1 MKKEILLIFILILIT
16 AGFWFY
22 GQNILNVKLA
32 TIDSLDK
39 QIEQKQEQLISAQI
53 INRELDEV
61 VKLIEKNLASSES
74 DSLLKEDTIPFL
86 KYLTPI
92 MKKYEIVLLG
102 IEPKLSDVKV
112 ADRFVRTP
120 YSLKILCTFSQF
132 GQFLS
137 TLERSERLISVEEF
151 IVNNEVSELFTP
163 KPDRT
168 LEQHEISML
177 ITTVTLLKEDGILLI
192 GKKKNT
198 ALRRHGFG

>member
-1 MKKEILLIFILILIT
+1 MQKEILLILLLIVIT
-16 AGFWFY
+16 VGFWYY
-22 GQNILNVKLA
+22 GSNILNNKLSE
-32 TIDSLDK
+32 IDRLDEE
-39 QIEQKQEQLISAQI
+39 IARKQEELISAEI
-53 INRELDEV
+53 INQELDEV
-61 VKLIEKNLASSES
+61 VKLIERNLASSEG

-102 IEPKLSDVKV
+102 IEPKLADITI

-137 TLERSERLISVEEF
+137 TLERSERLSSVEEF
-151 IVNNEVSELFTP
+151 TINNEVSELFTP
-163 KPDRT
+163 KPNRT

-177 ITTVTLLKEDGILLI
+177 VTTVTLLKEDRAYAA
-192 GKKKNT
+192 KND
-198 ALRRHGFG
+198 F